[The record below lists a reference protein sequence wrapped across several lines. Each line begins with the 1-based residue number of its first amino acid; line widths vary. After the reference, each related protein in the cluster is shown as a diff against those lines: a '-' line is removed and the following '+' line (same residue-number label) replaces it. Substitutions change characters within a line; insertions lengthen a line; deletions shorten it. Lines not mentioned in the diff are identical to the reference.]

1 MDEKAFKPFNW
12 QLPLYGALAAIFV
25 LLPKILFGNDVGTFL
40 LTVLLGA
47 IVCVALLIVVVLQI
61 RRQIISSLLMLVV
74 FCAVCL
80 ALFRVSDDVRTVGR
94 WTIHEKA
101 YKAEVLAQPS
111 LTNASLKHME
121 WDGWGFAGSGDTVLY
136 LVFDPNDSLASAAR
150 IGAPGKFSGI
160 PCEVPH
166 VRRLEHQWYT
176 VLFYTDTDWDHC
188 NSKLVV
194 EAITLKT
201 PH

>member
-1 MDEKAFKPFNW
+1 MDEETFKPFNW

-25 LLPKILFGNDVGTFL
+25 LFPKMLFGNDAGAFL

-47 IVCVALLIVVVLQI
+47 TVCVVLLIVVVLKI
-61 RRQIISSLLMLVV
+61 RRQIISSLLVLVV
-74 FCAVCL
+74 FGAVCW
-80 ALFRVSDDVRTVGR
+80 ALFRVSEDVRTVCR
-94 WTIHEKA
+94 WTLHENA

-111 LTNASLKHME
+111 SMNARLKHVE
-121 WDGWGFAGSGDTVLY
+121 WDGWGFAGSDTVVY

-150 IGAPGKFSGI
+150 IGAPGKFNGI

-188 NSKLVV
+188 N
-194 EAITLKT
+194 
-201 PH
+201 